1 MENLIKSRSVI
12 VDMASIDYTKLS
24 SKDLIALAEQKKME
38 EIANDFEVK
47 QEFEKEGDLLID
59 SIVDEHIKLNETL
72 KTFKD
77 LKSEAV
83 LNYNK
88 KAYEINGKEYKESK
102 SFKITHSSGKR
113 KVMMEMKDKL
123 DFNSEAIV
131 HINTIKDLI
140 SEKFSG
146 LEEGLYDFVDSIL
159 VKNKEGDY
167 DPNLLAKAKRKAAK
181 LKSPQLMQEFDK
193 LENCRITVGVS
204 RYIRAYEKDEN
215 GKFQDISLNYS
226 SL

>member
-1 MENLIKSRSVI
+1 METTTTNT
-12 VDMASIDYTKLS
+12 IDLSKLS
-24 SKDLIALAEQKKME
+24 AKDLAALLDKKRQE
-38 EIANDFEVK
+38 EMNADIERRLDFEAN
-47 QEFEKEGDLLID
+47 GDLLID
-59 SIVDEHIKLNETL
+59 SIVDEHKKLNEHL

-83 LNYNK
+83 LDYNK

-113 KVMMEMKDKL
+113 KVMLEMKDKL
-123 DFNSEAIV
+123 DFNSEAVV
-131 HINTIKDLI
+131 HINSIKELI

-146 LEEGLYDFVDSIL
+146 LEDGLYDFVDSIL
-159 VKNKEGDY
+159 VKNNAGDY
-167 DPNLLAKAKRKAAK
+167 DPNLLARAKRKAAK
-181 LKSPQLMQEFDK
+181 LKSPQLMEEFDK
-193 LENCRITVGVS
+193 LERCRIVVGVS